1 MITII
6 SSFYNNSNHIVPF
19 YSSAL
24 KELKR
29 IQDDYEFIFIN
40 DCSSDN
46 TYEELKKIS
55 DVDKNVKVKNN
66 SVNYG
71 EQKSYASGLKEA
83 RGDYVFIIQSDLE
96 TDLKNIGIFYE
107 EIMRSRSDMVYG
119 VISKNN
125 KIKRSLTSKIYF
137 KLFNKFS
144 DIVLPIDAV
153 WFRVVTKN
161 VVNKLNEFNEYNL
174 HLAGV
179 LHSLGLKTKEINVEK
194 NKHKKS
200 SYTLTTKLLLAI
212 DGVTNFTS
220 KPLEYLF
227 VFAIFLVLTLF
238 VAIISTLIYYFVVQ
252 PLPGWTSFM
261 LVALSLNSILFF
273 ILSLIA
279 IYISKIYSEVKRR
292 PFTTTKD

>member
-24 KELKR
+24 KELKK
-29 IQDDYEFIFIN
+29 IEDDYEFIFIN
-40 DCSSDN
+40 DCSNDN
-46 TYEELKKIS
+46 TYEELKKIT

-66 SVNYG
+66 SINYG

-83 RGDYVFIIQSDLE
+83 KGDFVFIIQSDLE
-96 TDLKNIGIFYE
+96 TDLKNIGVFYE
-107 EIMRSRSDMVYG
+107 EIKRSRSDMVYG
-119 VISKNN
+119 VIGKNN
-125 KIKRSLTSKIYF
+125 KIKRSLTSRIYF

-144 DIVLPIDAV
+144 DIVLPINAV

-161 VVNKLNEFNEYNL
+161 VVNKLKEFNEYNL

-194 NKHKKS
+194 NKNKKS
-200 SYTLTTKLLLAI
+200 SYTLTKKFLLAI
-212 DGVTNFTS
+212 DGIANFTS

-227 VFAIFLVLTLF
+227 IIAIFLVLIVF
-238 VAIISTLIYYFVVQ
+238 VSIISILIYYFAVQ

-261 LVALSLNSILFF
+261 LIILSLNGILFF
-273 ILSLIA
+273 LISLIA
-279 IYISKIYSEVKRR
+279 IYISKIYLEVKQR

>member
-6 SSFYNNSNHIVPF
+6 SSFYNNSNDIATF

-24 KELKR
+24 KELKK
-29 IQDDYEFIFIN
+29 IEDDYEFILIN
-40 DCSSDN
+40 DCSNDD

-55 DVDKNVKVKNN
+55 DFDKNVKVKNN

-83 RGDYVFIIQSDLE
+83 RGDFVFIVQSDLE

-107 EIMRSRSDMVYG
+107 EIKKSKSDMVYG
-119 VISKNN
+119 VISENN

-153 WFRVVTKN
+153 WFRVVNKN
-161 VVNKLNEFNEYNL
+161 VVNKLNEFNEYNF
-174 HLAGV
+174 HLAGA

-194 NKHKKS
+194 NKYKKS
-200 SYTLTTKLLLAI
+200 SYTLTKKFLLAI
-212 DGVTNFTS
+212 DGITNFTS

-227 VFAIFLVLTLF
+227 VFALFLVLTVF
-238 VAIISTLIYYFVVQ
+238 AAIISILFYYFAVK

-261 LVALSLNSILFF
+261 LIILSLNSILFF
-273 ILSLIA
+273 LISLIA
-279 IYISKIYSEVKRR
+279 IYISKIYLEVKRR